1 LNEAA
6 SAALAE
12 PQLRERM
19 ATAGVDAAAPSTP
32 EQTRAFVTAELAKF
46 RGIVRDAN
54 IQLGR

>member
-1 LNEAA
+1 
-6 SAALAE
+6 
-12 PQLRERM
+12 M